1 MLEDKEQQT
10 KKLEGEIAI
19 LQSHLLQLRLEADE
33 VSYIKSV
40 KEPQLFGFYELR
52 CFIKW
57 QPLLRYILLPSHGF
71 QCEEPLISWILTN

>member
-1 MLEDKEQQT
+1 MLEDKEHQT

-40 KEPQLFGFYELR
+40 KKPQLFGFCLA
-52 CFIKW
+52 
-57 QPLLRYILLPSHGF
+57 LLFQKMKTSFTVYVASLLLFSM
-71 QCEEPLISWILTN
+71 